1 MGLLRVVSSRSDASA
16 KWESRYRQ
24 VLDAAA
30 VAFAEQ
36 GYAGAS
42 TRDIAERLGIRAAS
56 LYYYFPSKEA
66 ALLAICKLGVL
77 DFIDNLKEIIARRD
91 PAPEKL
97 KAAVTN
103 HLLPLRSNPAAEY
116 IRVFVLHRHELPS
129 GPRQEVGRLA
139 RTYQG
144 LIHQIFADGIASGE
158 FEADLNPQLATLGL
172 LGLCNSVIAA
182 RSLPPTSTID
192 DFIAEY
198 SRILIHGVIAKS
210 GTTTKRRHSE

>member
-1 MGLLRVVSSRSDASA
+1 MGSSRVADSRPDVSA
-16 KWESRYRQ
+16 KWESRYRE

-30 VAFAEQ
+30 VAFAQ
-36 GYAGAS
+36 KGYIGAS

-56 LYYYFPSKEA
+56 LYYYLPSKEA

-77 DFIDNLKEIIARRD
+77 DFIENLKEIIARRD
-91 PAPEKL
+91 PAPKKL
-97 KAAVTN
+97 QAAVTN

-144 LIHQIFADGIASGE
+144 LIHQIFADGIANRE
-158 FEADLNPQLATLGL
+158 FAADLNPQLATLGL

-192 DFIAEY
+192 EFIAEY
-198 SRILIHGVIAKS
+198 SRIFIHGVIAKP
-210 GTTTKRRHSE
+210 GTTTKRGGSE